1 MKKEIIV
8 IGSGIAGL
16 TAAAVLAKKGSKVT
30 VFEKNSETGGRA
42 GKFEAGGFLFDKG
55 PSWYW
60 MPDVFEKFFLQFN
73 KKVSDFYELK
83 LLSPSFSVF
92 FDDEVLEIP
101 SSFQEL
107 ESLFDSLEKDGAE
120 KLRKFLKEAEIKY
133 KIGIQQFAYNPSY
146 SIFDFIN
153 VRSVSSLF
161 HLDILTSFHKH
172 IRKYFLSPKLIS
184 LLEFPILFLG
194 ALPKNTPALYSL
206 MNYAELKLGTW
217 YPMGGFS
224 KVLEGFAANAQEHEV
239 KIVTSSPVEKIV
251 VEKDVVKGIMSK
263 GLFVKADAI
272 IAAADY
278 HHVEQKLLI
287 KEYRNYSPEYWSKR
301 KMAPS
306 CLIFYVGVNK
316 KVRNLQ
322 HHNLFFDSEFKKH
335 AEEIYDRQVWPE
347 NPCFYV
353 CSPSK
358 TDTSVAPPGSENLFL
373 LMPVPSGLEDDP
385 LLHWKYFE
393 QLISRIEKATGSS
406 IRSNIVFKKS
416 YCINNFIEDFNAFK
430 GNAYGLAN
438 TLRQT
443 AILKPSMKSKKV
455 ANLWFAGQLTVPGP
469 GLPPSVISGQIAGN
483 ELIKKLRL

>member
-1 MKKEIIV
+1 MKKDIIV

-16 TAAAVLAKKGSKVT
+16 SAAAVLAKKGSKVM
-30 VFEKNSETGGRA
+30 VFEKNGETGGRA
-42 GKFEAGGFLFDKG
+42 GKFAADGFLFDKG

-60 MPDVFEKFFLQFN
+60 MPDVFEKFFSQFN
-73 KKVSDFYELK
+73 KKVNDFYELK

-92 FDDEVLEIP
+92 FQDEVLEVP
-101 SSFQEL
+101 SSSKEL
-107 ESLFDSLEKDGAE
+107 ESLFDSLEKDGAR
-120 KLRKFLKEAEIKY
+120 KLKKFLKEAEIKY
-133 KIGIQQFAYNPSY
+133 RIGIQQFAYNPCY

-153 VRSVSSLF
+153 AGSVSSLF
-161 HLDILTSFHKH
+161 HLDLFTSFHKH
-172 IRKYFLSPKLIS
+172 IRKYFTSPKLIS

-224 KVLEGFAANAQEHEV
+224 KVLEGFAANAQEVGVE
-239 KIVTSSPVEKIV
+239 IVTSSPVDEIV
-251 VEKDVVKGIMSK
+251 VEKGIVKGIRSK

-278 HHVEQKLLI
+278 HHAEQKLLN
-287 KEYRNYSPEYWSKR
+287 KEYRNYSPKYWSER

-306 CLIFYVGVNK
+306 CLLFYVGVNK
-316 KVRNLQ
+316 KVENLQ

-353 CSPSK
+353 CCPSK

-385 LLHWKYFE
+385 ILHWKYFE

-438 TLRQT
+438 TLWQT

-483 ELIKKLRL
+483 ELIKILRL